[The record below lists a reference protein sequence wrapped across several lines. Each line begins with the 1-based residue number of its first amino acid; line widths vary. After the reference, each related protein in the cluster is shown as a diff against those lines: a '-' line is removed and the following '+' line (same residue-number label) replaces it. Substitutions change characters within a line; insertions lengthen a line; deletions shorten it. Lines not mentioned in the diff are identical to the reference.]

1 MYRNFIGLT
10 FLEPV
15 LGKKSDVSSLND
27 FDFTF
32 FGLALAS
39 DGADWLVLGSSTTL
53 RGVTLATLG
62 PVS

>member
-1 MYRNFIGLT
+1 MNKKIIGLT

-15 LGKKSDVSSLND
+15 LGTKSDASSLND

-32 FGLALAS
+32 LGLALAS
-39 DGADWLVLGSSTTL
+39 AADWLVLGSSTTL